1 MEIRVGSMADTTRKR
16 FFSGSRRG
24 DVDMTEGSIPK
35 HILTFALPLLVGNI
49 FQQLYNMVDTWVVG
63 NYVSSEAMAAVGSVG
78 PVINMLIGFFLGLA
92 SGAGVVIS
100 QYYGAKNDEGVSQTV
115 HTSLAMTLVM
125 AVIFTAVGVAVTP
138 FMVDMM
144 ATPENVRPQTITY
157 LTIYFGGV
165 SGLMLYNMGAGI
177 LRAVGDSRRPFY
189 FLVASA
195 VMNTVLD
202 LVFVIAFDLGVAGVA
217 LATILSQFV
226 SAVLVLIVLLRAK
239 SSVRFSPRKLRIDW
253 PTMGRIIR
261 VGIPAAV
268 QMAIT
273 SFSNVFVQ
281 KYINYFGSDAMAG
294 WTAYNKVDALLFMPM
309 QSIALASTTFV
320 GQNLGKN
327 QVKRARRGVSI
338 ALLMAAIATIVV
350 MIPVILAAPYTVA
363 FFNDEPEV
371 VRYGSML
378 LRHISPFYIVCI
390 VNQVCSGALRGAGNS
405 RAPMFIMLGSFVVF
419 RQIYLYIMANFISN
433 TILPIAMGYPAG
445 WMVCSAITLIYYLK
459 ADLGKTRLV

>member
-1 MEIRVGSMADTTRKR
+1 MAETTRRR
-16 FFSGSRRG
+16 FFPGGRRG
-24 DVDMTEGSIPK
+24 DVDMTEGNIPK

-78 PVINMLIGFFLGLA
+78 PIINMLIGFFLGLA

-100 QYYGAKNDEGVSQTV
+100 QYYGAKNDEGVSKTV
-115 HTSLAMTLVM
+115 HTSLMMTLVM
-125 AVIFTAVGVAVTP
+125 AVVFTAVGISVTP

-144 ATPENVRPQTITY
+144 STPDNVRPATITY
-157 LTIYFGGV
+157 LSIYFAGV
-165 SGLMLYNMGAGI
+165 AGLMFYNMGAGI

-189 FLVASA
+189 FLVVSA

-202 LVFVIAFDLGVAGVA
+202 LVFVIAFDMGVAGVA
-217 LATILSQFV
+217 LATILSQLT
-226 SAVLVLIVLLRAK
+226 SAVLVIVVLLRAG
-239 SSVRFSPRKLRIDW
+239 SAIRFRPRLLRIHW
-253 PTMGRIIR
+253 PTMGRIVK

-327 QVKRARRGVSI
+327 QVKRARQGVTV
-338 ALLMAAIATIVV
+338 ALGMAALATVVV

-378 LRHISPFYIVCI
+378 LRRISPFYIVCI

-405 RAPMFIMLGSFVVF
+405 RAPMIIMLCSFVVF

-433 TILPIAMGYPAG
+433 TIIPIAMGYPAG
-445 WMVCSAITLIYYLK
+445 WIVCSAVTLIYYLR
-459 ADLGKTRLV
+459 ADLGKSRLV